1 MGTGPRPLLQAPHPH
16 LVHLTPPC
24 IYDII
29 LICVPF
35 LWGHRAT
42 TATSARMTRQ
52 DFSFALP
59 SCPHSCTDWLTVLW
73 LRPSLFHLHLLLL
86 LVPPLLLLLFISLL
100 AHPPSPFLD
109 IKDGISEKKR
119 KEEGWEWKTERKE
132 RGSEERK
139 VSRRDRKKEKGRK
152 KRKKGEEGEWKS
164 GLVKI
169 INGRKFWKRLM
180 RLKNKNL
187 RKISFHSWVL
197 SNINGE
203 KQFTDLNLH
212 FTYLIHSDP
221 KPSQS
226 SVHILNNHKVLC
238 VFSTEP
244 HQHGVHLSC
253 QFPSLRLTAAWTASS
268 LNTVGHVGWC
278 NLPPSLRW
286 WSWGSSCIAKWSV
299 VRTHQIQY

>member
-86 LVPPLLLLLFISLL
+86 VPPLLLLLFISLL

-119 KEEGWEWKTERKE
+119 KEEGREWKTERKE
-132 RGSEERK
+132 RGSEERT
-139 VSRRDRKKEKGRK
+139 VRRRDRKKK
-152 KRKKGEEGEWKS
+152 KRQKEKKERRRRRMEVRISEDNKWK
-164 GLVKI
+164 
-169 INGRKFWKRLM
+169 
-180 RLKNKNL
+180 
-187 RKISFHSWVL
+187 
-197 SNINGE
+197 
-203 KQFTDLNLH
+203 
-212 FTYLIHSDP
+212 
-221 KPSQS
+221 
-226 SVHILNNHKVLC
+226 KVLKKINAIKKQK
-238 VFSTEP
+238 P
-244 HQHGVHLSC
+244 
-253 QFPSLRLTAAWTASS
+253 
-268 LNTVGHVGWC
+268 
-278 NLPPSLRW
+278 
-286 WSWGSSCIAKWSV
+286 KKD
-299 VRTHQIQY
+299 